1 MIKALTDASQ
11 INNAITETQ
20 SELKIISE
28 LIRKLVREMLLT
40 FKIKMITLKSIKSLK
55 QDMKR
60 RKLN

>member
-40 FKIKMITLKSIKSLK
+40 FKIKMITLKSIKSSK

>member
-40 FKIKMITLKSIKSLK
+40 FKIKMITL
-55 QDMKR
+55 
-60 RKLN
+60 